1 MLFID
6 KIPHSI
12 DVIGFWGICIIG
24 LTSAWM
30 KAIGWK
36 NIRTNLC
43 SIHAWP
49 KSKDIS
55 VWQILTN
62 PRSIRLTLSLIW
74 VEKFFNSILYQHLH
88 NSKNVA
94 CHEIKV
100 LMSFNYY
107 SLIPFHRTLSINH
120 LCLET
125 FLIVRWQWTKKLT
138 QKLTKNILI
147 ESSFSD
153 LHIESHDVRSST
165 IILMEKTLILDKKQ
179 MDRRMK
185 DIFKKEIVA
194 FATWEISSRQRIH
207 QSTVYC
213 LTNASVLLSA
223 GSSDREITPLIFCRG
238 IFWIG
243 AWIDR
248 GRGCSCRTLARARLS
263 KVRFFDIQR

>member
-107 SLIPFHRTLSINH
+107 SLIPFHKTLSINH

-185 DIFKKEIVA
+185 
-194 FATWEISSRQRIH
+194 
-207 QSTVYC
+207 
-213 LTNASVLLSA
+213 
-223 GSSDREITPLIFCRG
+223 G
-238 IFWIG
+238 IFSRKKSLRLRREKSRVVREFTSRRDIVWRMPLSCCQPGRQIAKSRRWYFVVEYFG
-243 AWIDR
+243 LER
-248 GRGCSCRTLARARLS
+248 G
-263 KVRFFDIQR
+263 